1 MQTTAIKLLLAL
13 ACLLSATADVSISD
27 VTIGASRV
35 NLLDEEKKT
44 KYIVAV
50 DKDGDAAEPEAS
62 PDHRTVIMAD
72 KYGRKH
78 SCSVPPAEGASNSK
92 SADAQAAI
100 IDKRTPTELLEKL
113 GDHCLSREDDWWTYE
128 ICFRASVRQ
137 FHNEPD
143 AEGVVRL
150 ASEYILGT
158 YNDSASHLD
167 TVKVD
172 VGVGDLK
179 EKYVSQVY
187 DNGEACDITGQLRQ
201 TEVRF
206 VCSAAGEE
214 KIRSIQETTTCK
226 YVAVLETHRL
236 CGLPGFRTE
245 VQPATHILCRI
256 LPGQPPAPSE
266 QETELA
272 GDGAVAGLAADGESS
287 SLGQGTLG
295 ADGGAQQDANRH
307 PDSAQRSGDQSSE
320 FDVSQVDSD
329 SADST
334 EEYLDEDDS
343 NEGDILEANVV
354 DEEAEAAE
362 EADVQDAGSEA
373 AIEAAEAAHQ
383 GAFRIAHDEL

>member
-1 MQTTAIKLLLAL
+1 MSSMLCYRWGLIMVMSGGHHHTDKSQQFLLQP
-13 ACLLSATADVSISD
+13 
-27 VTIGASRV
+27 R
-35 NLLDEEKKT
+35 
-44 KYIVAV
+44 
-50 DKDGDAAEPEAS
+50 P
-62 PDHRTVIMAD
+62 VILW
-72 KYGRKH
+72 
-78 SCSVPPAEGASNSK
+78 
-92 SADAQAAI
+92 Q
-100 IDKRTPTELLEKL
+100 
-113 GDHCLSREDDWWTYE
+113 
-128 ICFRASVRQ
+128 
-137 FHNEPD
+137 
-143 AEGVVRL
+143 
-150 ASEYILGT
+150 
-158 YNDSASHLD
+158 
-167 TVKVD
+167 
-172 VGVGDLK
+172 
-179 EKYVSQVY
+179 
-187 DNGEACDITGQLRQ
+187 
-201 TEVRF
+201 
-206 VCSAAGEE
+206 
-214 KIRSIQETTTCK
+214 
-226 YVAVLETHRL
+226 
-236 CGLPGFRTE
+236 
-245 VQPATHILCRI
+245 
-256 LPGQPPAPSE
+256 E